1 MTAPFSHPDVWRAQS
16 LATVQGTPMPTGF
29 ASLDEALGGGW
40 PSPSLI
46 ELLVDVYGIGE
57 IQLIRPLIKALVDAA
72 VSPAL
77 IVWINPPHQPNAV
90 ALAQHGL
97 MAAQHW
103 TLMDLSAADAL
114 WCMEK
119 AIKSG
124 ACTAVIAWAASAKIA
139 SLRRLKLAIA
149 QSKAVAILYRPG
161 HECSQAS
168 PATVRVRLAPDA
180 SRLRLS
186 LIKVQGR
193 IPCELTVDIE
203 CHQLQAAHA

>member
-1 MTAPFSHPDVWRAQS
+1 MTVPFQHPDVWRAQS
-16 LATVQGTPMPTGF
+16 LATMQGTSVPTGF

-46 ELLVDVYGIGE
+46 ELLNDVYGIGE
-57 IQLIRPLIKALVDAA
+57 IQLIRPLIRTLIDAA

-77 IVWINPPHQPNAV
+77 IVWINPPHYPNAV

-97 MAAQHW
+97 MGAQHW
-103 TLMDLSAADAL
+103 TLMNLSAADAL

-119 AIKSG
+119 AIRSG

-149 QSKAVAILYRPG
+149 QSKAVAVLYRPAL
-161 HECSQAS
+161 ECAQAS
-168 PATVRVRLAPDA
+168 PATVRVRLAPDT

-186 LIKVQGR
+186 LVKIQGR
-193 IPCELTVDIE
+193 TPCELMIDIE
-203 CHQLQAAHA
+203 SHQLQAAHA